1 MGKMKQIFEMHNYTT
16 TQLLMSE
23 KEDLIEYIEY
33 LRSVISEAK
42 GDKEHISDVERV
54 VMYKIYKEEHYDPL
68 ATDNQPF
75 EKWLECTCK
84 GI

>member
-33 LRSVISEAK
+33 LRSVIPKAK

-75 EKWLECTCK
+75 EEWLECHE
-84 GI
+84 

>member
-1 MGKMKQIFEMHNYTT
+1 MKQIFEMHNYTT

-33 LRSVISEAK
+33 LRLNPKTLNA
-42 GDKEHISDVERV
+42 RRAAL
-54 VMYKIYKEEHYDPL
+54 YKIYKEEHYDPL

-75 EKWLECTCK
+75 EEWLECHE
-84 GI
+84 